1 MERDIRFGTKNVRS
15 LYMSGSLTA
24 GKDGYSGSEM
34 EWDGRGGM
42 DWIELAQD
50 KDRWR
55 AYINAVMNLRV
66 P

>member
-1 MERDIRFGTKNVRS
+1 
-15 LYMSGSLTA
+15 MSGSLTA